1 MITNDIY
8 MHINTYDFAC
18 DKILKIISGGVSD
31 SAEALMYNVVD
42 GECTHETLNAD
53 DIKNIILDKD
63 WVLLDAQFLCDLLY
77 KYNTDRKV
85 RNKMLEARAATIRDL
100 NDRLKDANKNIDKL
114 HAELQDLKREREQLK
129 KNIERQNGKTLFWIA
144 QNDETNARYDAA
156 VTINKDLRKEN
167 NELRNF
173 LSNIDGFVDQTGLY
187 VLLQDGSERL
197 IKGGVRHAFDSINDM
212 FYVMDKEDETIAGFE
227 SDFVRGFMPV
237 NRRQQRCD

>member
-1 MITNDIY
+1 MAEGKIY
-8 MHINTYDFAC
+8 IHTISDNFIC

-42 GECTHETLNAD
+42 GECSRETLNTN
-53 DIKNIILDKD
+53 DIKNIICGNG
-63 WVLLDAQFLCDLLY
+63 WILLDVQSLCDLLHT
-77 KYNTDRKV
+77 YNTNRRV
-85 RNKMLEARAATIRDL
+85 SNRMLEARAATICSL
-100 NDRLKDANKNIDKL
+100 EGKIKDVNKNIDKL
-114 HAELQDLKREREQLK
+114 HAELQGLKREREQLK
-129 KNIERQNGKTLFWIA
+129 KNIKRQNNKTLFWMA
-144 QNDETNARYDAA
+144 QNDETNARYDTA

-167 NELRNF
+167 NELRDF

-187 VLLQDGSERL
+187 VLLQDGSEHL